1 MRGLLYR
8 RPSARWLWAL
18 AIALLE
24 LAGPQAVQAAQEAQP
39 QVLILYSTRRDAEI
53 ATMVDREL
61 PRIISEGLGGP
72 LDHYSEYIDL
82 SRFPD
87 PKYQAGF
94 RDFLRLKYSG
104 YRFDIVV

>member
-1 MRGLLYR
+1 MGSLDARLSS
-8 RPSARWLWAL
+8 PRWLWAV
-18 AIALLE
+18 AVALLE
-24 LAGPQAVQAAQEAQP
+24 LAGPSAVQAAQENQP

-53 ATMVDREL
+53 ATIVDREL

-94 RDFLRLKYSG
+94 RDFLA
-104 YRFDIVV
+104 